1 MIASYNDYIYSQQLG
16 FRCGAS
22 EEGEGVYTEY
32 MTEADAARNN
42 TENSSAKSIVS
53 RTRAL
58 KKARI
63 MIAKTT
69 HVGDVV
75 ISLPLAGVL
84 KHYFPE
90 ATILFLAKGQNCDI
104 ARRYAFIDEVYDES
118 LIDTEEGLKSCRAD
132 VFIQVNNSERL
143 AFAAKKADI
152 PVRIGTIFRKYNWSL
167 CTDRVFIS
175 REVKWLNRRDL
186 DLEFLRPLGI
196 SHRFSYQDL
205 SSLYKFHEKPLSDQY
220 QKILDPNKFKLILHP
235 TLITAKNYQWPL
247 DYYKALIQSLDPE
260 KFQIFITGVQS
271 DLSYMESFLQ
281 EMNPRI
287 VNLVGKINMEDL
299 ITVIAH
305 CDGLVA
311 GSTGPLH
318 LAAALGIHALG
329 IYRADKKYIRRWE
342 SVGWKAEVL
351 AQSTSCPKCPNGDP
365 CKCIYAIKPE
375 YVKARILDWF
385 EAFNY
390 QL

>member
-1 MIASYNDYIYSQQLG
+1 MTASYND
-16 FRCGAS
+16 
-22 EEGEGVYTEY
+22 
-32 MTEADAARNN
+32 
-42 TENSSAKSIVS
+42 SIVS
-53 RTRAL
+53 RTRGL
-58 KKARI
+58 QKSRI

-84 KHYFPE
+84 KHYFPD
-90 ATILFLAKGQNCDI
+90 ATILFLAKGPNCEI

-118 LIDTEEGLKSCRAD
+118 IIDTEEGLKICQAD

-143 AFAAKKADI
+143 ALAAKKADI
-152 PVRIGTIFRKYNWSL
+152 PIRIGTVFRKYNWSL

-205 SSLYKFHEKPLSDQY
+205 SSLYQFHKKILSDEY
-220 QKILDPNKFKLILHP
+220 KKILDSYKFKLILHP
-235 TLITAKNYQWPL
+235 TLITAKKYQWPL
-247 DYYKALIQSLDPE
+247 EHYKALIKALDLE
-260 KFQIFITGVQS
+260 KFQIFVTGVQS
-271 DLSYMESFLQ
+271 DLPYLESFLQ
-281 EMNPRI
+281 EVDHQI

-305 CDGLVA
+305 CDGLIA

-351 AQSTSCPKCPNGDP
+351 AQSTPCPKCPTGDP

-375 YVKARILDWF
+375 FVKARILSWA
-385 EAFNY
+385 ENNPTSK
-390 QL
+390 